1 MTTRNRE
8 LSQFGSFIYVENST
22 QEIGITTEALPY
34 VGIGTTNPQY
44 KLDVVGDTNVS
55 GIVSASGYWL
65 NGNELI
71 SPDLATW
78 ASSGSDI
85 YRLNGNVGIGTT
97 VPTEKLDVL
106 GNITSSGDITSIGN
120 INSSGIITCSG
131 SINSGGN
138 ITSGGNIISSGI
150 VTASRFISTV
160 STGTAPFE
168 VSSLTLV
175 THLNADY
182 LRGKIAPTGDIVGV
196 SDTQILTNKTINLS
210 SNTLTGTT
218 AQFNTALS
226 DNDFATI
233 DGTETL
239 TNKTLTSPTIT
250 SIVNSGTKTIPTG
263 IGTFVITGSTETI
276 TSGMIVDGTIVN
288 DDISASAAI
297 SISKLSSSTISG
309 ISLGS
314 NLNNLTAGSYITYSS
329 GTTYNGSSPITI
341 GVAGTTINTANTLV
355 ARNGSGDFTA
365 GTINCSNLT
374 ATFSV
379 TAADINST
387 SDINLKTNIQTVENA
402 LDTVSQLRGV
412 SFDWKENGK
421 GSYGV
426 IAQELEEIL
435 PELVKNGDVKSVNYN
450 GIVGVLIEAIKDLKR
465 EIEELKK

>member
-1 MTTRNRE
+1 
-8 LSQFGSFIYVENST
+8 
-22 QEIGITTEALPY
+22 
-34 VGIGTTNPQY
+34 
-44 KLDVVGDTNVS
+44 
-55 GIVSASGYWL
+55 
-65 NGNELI
+65 
-71 SPDLATW
+71 
-78 ASSGSDI
+78 
-85 YRLNGNVGIGTT
+85 
-97 VPTEKLDVL
+97 
-106 GNITSSGDITSIGN
+106 
-120 INSSGIITCSG
+120 
-131 SINSGGN
+131 
-138 ITSGGNIISSGI
+138 
-150 VTASRFISTV
+150 
-160 STGTAPFE
+160 
-168 VSSLTLV
+168 
-175 THLNADY
+175 
-182 LRGKIAPTGDIVGV
+182 
-196 SDTQILTNKTINLS
+196 
-210 SNTLTGTT
+210 
-218 AQFNTALS
+218 
-226 DNDFATI
+226 
-233 DGTETL
+233 
-239 TNKTLTSPTIT
+239 
-250 SIVNSGTKTIPTG
+250 
-263 IGTFVITGSTETI
+263 
-276 TSGMIVDGTIVN
+276 MIVDGTIVN

-465 EIEELKK
+465 EIEELKNQ